1 MVNKM
6 QKYSEISEEINTSF
20 KAGLDLLQ
28 EAVDGIE
35 DLITL
40 FKASSGKSID
50 SIISELETAKSK
62 YNTVINTVKGR
73 NKEISERA
81 QSMDASLDVYIKK
94 KENNEKIGTTRTKVT
109 KVIESAGKN
118 LTAGSTGEYAKYE
131 DAFRIVDKYIGEIWG
146 ADSENGVACYRVKYR
161 ASQIGWIYHEANSYE
176 INVVPGF
183 EGLVGGL
190 WNESECVPKLYT
202 PLPQVDSSVDTVTA
216 ASVTKEK
223 AISNMSE
230 AEAAEY
236 IRSNLNPAQWH
247 VYQNSPPGMYSGMTP
262 EEIVANFKGS
272 SVSSLDEYF

>member
-28 EAVDGIE
+28 EAVEGIE

-94 KENNEKIGTTRTKVT
+94 KEIRAKKKKNFARKKKVKR
-109 KVIESAGKN
+109 KVDLS
-118 LTAGSTGEYAKYE
+118 
-131 DAFRIVDKYIGEIWG
+131 F
-146 ADSENGVACYRVKYR
+146 
-161 ASQIGWIYHEANSYE
+161 
-176 INVVPGF
+176 
-183 EGLVGGL
+183 
-190 WNESECVPKLYT
+190 
-202 PLPQVDSSVDTVTA
+202 
-216 ASVTKEK
+216 
-223 AISNMSE
+223 
-230 AEAAEY
+230 
-236 IRSNLNPAQWH
+236 
-247 VYQNSPPGMYSGMTP
+247 
-262 EEIVANFKGS
+262 
-272 SVSSLDEYF
+272 